1 MCLHWYKYIWY
12 IILNLYQ
19 LKNLIVLVV
28 AFFISTSMYSQELD
42 LGIKVGSNF
51 ASISKAQQGSSTRT
65 GIQAGIFGG
74 VKFNDKVGINLDVL
88 YSQQGADFDAGAFD
102 LTYVTLPF
110 VIKYY
115 LVGGLHLQGGPQFGI
130 LVDDSIKDLY
140 EEIVEAET
148 SDISGIIGVGYDL
161 PLGLRVEGRYN
172 FGLTEILK
180 DSGVK
185 NSVLTLSIGF
195 SFL

>member
-1 MCLHWYKYIWY
+1 M
-12 IILNLYQ
+12 
-19 LKNLIVLVV
+19 KNLALIVA
-28 AFFISTSMYSQELD
+28 AFFISTTVFSQELD
-42 LGIKVGSNF
+42 LGIKLGSNF
-51 ASISKAQQGSSTRT
+51 ASISDAQQGSSTRT

-74 VKFNDKVGINLDVL
+74 VKFNDKIAIKLDVL
-88 YSQQGADFDAGAFD
+88 YSQQGADFDAGTFD
-102 LTYVTLPF
+102 LTYVNLPF
-110 VIKYY
+110 VLKYY
-115 LVGGLHLQGGPQFGI
+115 LVSGLHIQAGPQFGI

-172 FGLTEILK
+172 FGLTDILE
-180 DSGVK
+180 DSNIK
-185 NSVLTLSIGF
+185 NSVLTLSVGF